1 MNFHLRHK
9 SSSLLAAFVAV
20 IMFLPSESVTA
31 QHTELGLMAGTM
43 AYTGDVIHT
52 YMRHND
58 YQPAFGIF
66 IAKPVSSH
74 FSLRLMLNKGYISGA
89 DSLAA
94 RPSSRERNLSF
105 YSDLYEGSVLVDFYP
120 FAFLPTKGRN
130 KIAPYFSTGLTVF
143 HFNPMSIYQGQE
155 YALQPLSTEGQGTSA
170 FPDRKPY
177 QLTQIAIP
185 AEMGIKFMI
194 GNSFS
199 LNVAGGFRY
208 TFTDYLDDVSTTYV
222 NADVLIAER
231 GEVAYALSNRTWGT
245 NEGVPDDL
253 GNGYKRGG
261 LANDHYGWIGTTLSY
276 YFAPRYK
283 FAQSR
288 KSGLHCPKF

>member
-1 MNFHLRHK
+1 M
-9 SSSLLAAFVAV
+9 
-20 IMFLPSESVTA
+20 
-31 QHTELGLMAGTM
+31 
-43 AYTGDVIHT
+43 
-52 YMRHND
+52 
-58 YQPAFGIF
+58 
-66 IAKPVSSH
+66 
-74 FSLRLMLNKGYISGA
+74 SGA
-89 DSLAA
+89 DSYSTQEGF
-94 RPSSRERNLSF
+94 RVRNLSF
-105 YSDLYEGSVLVDFYP
+105 ESKINELQASLRYYP
-120 FAFLPTKGRN
+120 LGYIPEQKRWS
-130 KIAPYFSTGLTVF
+130 PYFFTGVTLF
-143 HFNPMSIYQGQE
+143 HFNPMAEYQGNWVE
-155 YALQPLSTEGQGTSA
+155 LQPLGTEGQGTSA

-253 GNGYKRGG
+253 GNGSKRGG